1 MSNALYGSHRA
12 RIVATEHP
20 AGLMKARI
28 RLIPLWDGIPDDAL
42 PWAEYRLSIGGA
54 FTPAIKGDLVWVEF
68 PYGGDSR
75 YPMITGAA
83 QDAPKGIP
91 NVAPEASGQGGAYEP
106 ANVGGAPALPALS
119 PTKDF
124 VYRRNNLLVI
134 HSAGGGVS
142 ITNMASGS
150 CIAMNEAGDIFHH
163 AAGDFFLNVSGS
175 TTIKSQGA
183 ITFESAAGFNAKSQ
197 AGMTF
202 ESAAGFKT
210 KSQAGMTFESLA
222 GFNAKAPL
230 FGFSQF

>member
-1 MSNALYGSHRA
+1 
-12 RIVATEHP
+12 
-20 AGLMKARI
+20 MKAQV
-28 RLIPLWDGIPDDAL
+28 RLLALWDGIPDEVL
-42 PWAEYRLSIGGA
+42 PWAEYRLSIGGT
-54 FTPAIKGDLVWVEF
+54 FTPAVKGDLVWVEF
-68 PYGGDSR
+68 PYGGGSR

-83 QDAPKGIP
+83 QDAPHGIP

-106 ANVGGAPALPALS
+106 SDVEGAPPLPALS

-124 VYRRNNLLVI
+124 VYKRNNLLVI

-163 AAGDFFLNVSGS
+163 AAGDFFLNVSGN
-175 TTIKSQGA
+175 TTIKSQGE
-183 ITFESAAGFNAKSQ
+183 I
-197 AGMTF
+197 TF

-210 KSQAGMTFESLA
+210 KSQAGITFESMA